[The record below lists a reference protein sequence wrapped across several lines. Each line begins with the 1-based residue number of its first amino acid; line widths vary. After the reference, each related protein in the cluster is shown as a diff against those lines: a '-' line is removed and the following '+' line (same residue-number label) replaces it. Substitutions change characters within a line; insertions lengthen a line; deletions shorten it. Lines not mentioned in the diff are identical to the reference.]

1 MRRVNPTIKFYTLGC
16 KVNQYETE
24 KIREGLLTCGFK
36 EVRDKKGA
44 DIYIVNTC
52 TVTHRAD
59 SDSLKAI
66 RKARRE
72 NPRAKVIV
80 TGCLSE
86 LDREKI
92 RNADAAA
99 LIIKNKNKEK
109 IASHL
114 KGSKNARTNELMN
127 QRRGISSFAGHTRA
141 FLKVQDG
148 CGNRCSYCRV
158 PLARGPSVSRPGS
171 EIIQEAD
178 ELAERGFKEIVL
190 TGICLGAYGRD
201 LLPKEDLVSLI
212 KQLEEIRGISRIRLS
227 SIEAVDLTDKLIEK
241 ISGSAKICK
250 HLHIPLQSG
259 DDKILKKMN
268 RKYTGGRYLQ
278 LIKKIKRIVPGVS
291 ITTDCMVGFPGEGK
305 KNFLNTLRLIRQISP
320 LRTHIFIYSP
330 REGTTAFGLKQ
341 EICQRE
347 LKQRFSILQKEA
359 FRCAKKY
366 RKRFIGKEVS
376 VLVESRSKDN
386 PKVWQ
391 GYSDNYIRVTL
402 QDKRNLKNRIIKVRL
417 DN

>member
-1 MRRVNPTIKFYTLGC
+1 MRRVSPTIKFYTLGC

-24 KIREGLLTCGFK
+24 KIREGLLSCGFK
-36 EVRDKKGA
+36 EVRGKKGA

-66 RKARRE
+66 RRTRKE
-72 NPRAKVIV
+72 NSAAKVIV
-80 TGCLSE
+80 TGCFSE
-86 LDREKI
+86 LDREKV
-92 RNADAAA
+92 RELDGVQ
-99 LIIKNKNKEK
+99 LIVKNKYKDK
-109 IASHL
+109 ISAYLSALGRQSTIKADKL
-114 KGSKNARTNELMN
+114 K
-127 QRRGISSFAGHTRA
+127 GISSFAGHTRA

-148 CGNRCSYCRV
+148 CNNRCSYCRV
-158 PLARGPSVSRPGS
+158 PLARGGSVSRSGD
-171 EIIQEAD
+171 EIIQEARK
-178 ELAERGFKEIVL
+178 LAEGGFKEIVL

-201 LLPKEDLVSLI
+201 LNPKEDLVSLI
-212 KQLEEIRGISRIRLS
+212 KQLEKVQGLSRIRLS

-241 ISGSAKICK
+241 ISGSAKLCK

-268 RKYTGGRYLQ
+268 RKYTAGEYLR
-278 LIKKIKRIVPGVS
+278 LIKKIRKMVPGIS
-291 ITTDCMVGFPGEGK
+291 ITTDCIVGFPGEEK
-305 KNFLNTLRLIRQISP
+305 KNFLNTLRLIKQICP

-330 REGTTAFGLKQ
+330 REGTVAFGLKQ
-341 EICQRE
+341 EISQRE
-347 LKQRFSILQKEA
+347 LKQRFNVLQETA

-376 VLVESRSKDN
+376 VLIESRSKDN
-386 PKVWQ
+386 PGFWQ

>member
-1 MRRVNPTIKFYTLGC
+1 MRRVDPTIKFYTLGC

-24 KIREGLLTCGFK
+24 KIREGLLPCGFR
-36 EVRDKKGA
+36 ELRNKKGA

-66 RKARRE
+66 RKAKRE

-99 LIIKNKNKEK
+99 LIIKNKNKQK
-109 IASHL
+109 IAIHL
-114 KGSKNARTNELMN
+114 KGFMNTPTKELAN
-127 QRRGISSFAGHTRA
+127 QQNGISGFKGHTRV

-148 CGNRCSYCRV
+148 CNNRCSYCRV
-158 PLARGPSVSRPGS
+158 PLARGPSVSRS
-171 EIIQEAD
+171 KYEIIQEARR
-178 ELAERGFKEIVL
+178 LAEGGFKEIVL

-201 LLPKEDLVSLI
+201 LKSGEDLVSLI
-212 KQLEEIRGISRIRLS
+212 TQLEEIRGISRIRLS

-241 ISGSAKICK
+241 ISGSAKLCK

-259 DDKILKKMN
+259 DDKILKIMN
-268 RKYTGGRYLQ
+268 RKYTGARYLR
-278 LIKKIKRIVPGVS
+278 LIKKIKERVPGVS

-305 KNFLNTLRLIRQISP
+305 KSFQNTLRLIREISP

-330 REGTTAFGLKQ
+330 REGTAAFGLKQ
-341 EICQRE
+341 EISHKE

-359 FRCAKKY
+359 FQCAKKN
-366 RKRFIGKEVS
+366 RKRFIGKDLS
-376 VLVESRSKDN
+376 VLIESRSKDN
-386 PKVWQ
+386 PGFWQ

-402 QDKRNLKNRIIKVRL
+402 RDKRNLKNRIIKVRL